1 MTWSALRAL
10 FAYALCLGLLA
21 GASLAAVAWFLVL
34 VSL

>member
-1 MTWSALRAL
+1 MPWPSLRAL
-10 FAYALCLGLLA
+10 FAYVLCLGLLA